1 MLKSLH
7 ISNYALITELSI
19 DFESGLSVI
28 TGETGAGKSIILGAL
43 SLILGQRADTKS
55 IKIDAEK
62 CVIEAVFDISAY
74 SHLTSFFEQNDLDNE
89 GRICIIRRE
98 LTNSGKSR
106 AFINDTPVGLNV
118 VRDLSLRL
126 IDIHS
131 QHENLLLSNVG
142 YQLDVVDT
150 IAQNAQAL
158 SAYKQTYLLWRNLQ
172 TELKQ
177 LQKTAEKQASDADYI
192 QFQYQQLADA
202 NLLEKEQ
209 KDLESEQETLSH
221 AEEIKS
227 ELLKSQQL
235 LEEEHASLPL
245 LKETISS
252 ILHIK
257 SFIPDGNSWYE
268 RLQSSFIE
276 LKDISAEMRSFEER
290 VEFNPVRLE
299 WVENRL
305 SELFTLQKKYK
316 VASVGEL
323 IQLRDGFEKQL
334 QRIDSYDEELEVLK
348 AKLEAFFKQ
357 LMKDAGT
364 LSQSRIKACKPIEN
378 YLVDQLTKLGMPNIQ
393 FQVLVSTVIDYTE
406 NGNDEVQFLFSA
418 NKNRPV
424 QPVSLIASG
433 GEVSRLMLSIKS
445 LVAHKADLPTIIF
458 DEIDTGVSG
467 EIANRMGEIMQT
479 MSSEMQVITITHLP
493 QIAAK
498 GVHHYRVYKY
508 DSGEQTQTH
517 IQRLNTEERLDE
529 LAQMLSG
536 KNVTDAALLNA
547 RELLANGKAL

>member
-55 IKIDAEK
+55 IKIDADK
-62 CVIEAVFDISAY
+62 CVIEAEFDISAY
-74 SHLTSFFEQNDLDNE
+74 AHLNAFFEQNDLDN
-89 GRICIIRRE
+89 GGLICIIRRE
-98 LTNSGKSR
+98 LTNTGKSR

-118 VRDLSLRL
+118 VRELSMRL

-142 YQLDVVDT
+142 YQLDVVDS
-150 IAQNAQAL
+150 IAQNSPIL
-158 SAYKQTYLLWRNLQ
+158 SVYKLTYLEWRNIQ
-172 TELKQ
+172 AELKQ
-177 LQKTAEKQASDADYI
+177 LQKTSEKQASDADYI
-192 QFQYQQLADA
+192 QFQFQQLNEA
-202 NLLEKEQ
+202 NLIENEQ
-209 KDLESEQETLSH
+209 KELETEQDTLNH

-227 ELLKSQQL
+227 ELLKTQQL
-235 LEEEHASLPL
+235 LEEDHASLPL
-245 LKETISS
+245 LKETISALS
-252 ILHIK
+252 HIK
-257 SFIPDGNSWYE
+257 SFIPNGINWYD

-276 LKDISAEMRSFEER
+276 LKDISDEMRSFEEK

-299 WVENRL
+299 WVEARL

-316 VASVGEL
+316 VTSVAEL
-323 IQLRDGFEKQL
+323 IQLRDGFAKQL
-334 QRIDSYDEELEVLK
+334 QRIDSFDEELDALK
-348 AKLEAFFKQ
+348 TKLEACLAK
-357 LMKDAGT
+357 LTKNADNLT
-364 LSQSRIKACKPIEN
+364 LSRKKACKPIET

-393 FQVLVSTVIDYTE
+393 FQVMISSESDYTE

-424 QPVSLIASG
+424 QPVTLIASG
-433 GEVSRLMLSIKS
+433 GEVSRLMLAIKS

-479 MSSEMQVITITHLP
+479 MSMDMQVITITHLP

-498 GVHHYRVYKY
+498 GSHHYRVYK
-508 DSGEQTQTH
+508 DESGQQTQTH
-517 IQRLNTEERLDE
+517 IQRLTTNERLDE
-529 LAQMLSG
+529 LAHMLSG

-547 RELLANGKAL
+547 RELLTNG

>member
-55 IKIDAEK
+55 IKIDADK
-62 CVIEAVFDISAY
+62 CVIEAEFDISAY
-74 SHLTSFFEQNDLDNE
+74 AHLNTFFEQNDLDNE
-89 GRICIIRRE
+89 GKFCIIRRE
-98 LTNSGKSR
+98 LTNTGKSR

-118 VRDLSLRL
+118 VRDLSMRL

-142 YQLDVVDT
+142 YQLDVVDS
-150 IAQNAQAL
+150 IAQNSQII
-158 SAYKQTYLLWRNLQ
+158 SDYKLTYLEWRNKQ

-177 LQKTAEKQASDADYI
+177 LQKTSEKQASDADYI
-192 QFQYQQLADA
+192 QFQFQQLNEA
-202 NLLEKEQ
+202 NLIENEQ
-209 KDLESEQETLSH
+209 KDLEAEQDTLNH

-227 ELLKSQQL
+227 ELLKTQQL
-235 LEEEHASLPL
+235 LEEDHASLPL
-245 LKETISS
+245 LKETISALS
-252 ILHIK
+252 HIK
-257 SFIPDGNSWYE
+257 SFIPNGTNWYD
-268 RLQSSFIE
+268 RLQSSLIE
-276 LKDISAEMRSFEER
+276 LKDISDEMRSFEEK

-299 WVENRL
+299 WVEARL

-316 VASVGEL
+316 VTSVTEL
-323 IQLRDGFEKQL
+323 IQLRDSFAKQL
-334 QRIDSYDEELEVLK
+334 QRIDSFDEELDVLK
-348 AKLEAFFKQ
+348 TKLEACLTK
-357 LMKDAGT
+357 LIKNAGNLT
-364 LSQSRIKACKPIEN
+364 SSRKKACKPIEN

-393 FQVLVSTVIDYTE
+393 FQIMISSETDYSE

-418 NKNRPV
+418 NKNRPL
-424 QPVSLIASG
+424 QPVTLIASG
-433 GEVSRLMLSIKS
+433 GEVSRLMLAIKS

-479 MSSEMQVITITHLP
+479 MSLDMQVITITHLP

-498 GVHHYRVYKY
+498 GSHHYRVYK
-508 DSGEQTQTH
+508 DESGQQTQTH
-517 IQRLNTEERLDE
+517 IQRLTTNERLDE
-529 LAQMLSG
+529 LAHMLSG

-547 RELLANGKAL
+547 RELLANG

>member
-55 IKIDAEK
+55 IKIDADK
-62 CVIEAVFDISAY
+62 CVIEAEFDISAY
-74 SHLTSFFEQNDLDNE
+74 AHLNSFFEQNDLDN
-89 GRICIIRRE
+89 GGKFCIIRRE
-98 LTNSGKSR
+98 LTNTGKSR

-118 VRDLSLRL
+118 VRELSMRL

-142 YQLDVVDT
+142 YQLDVVDS
-150 IAQNAQAL
+150 IAQN
-158 SAYKQTYLLWRNLQ
+158 SPIISVYKLTYLEWRNIQ
-172 TELKQ
+172 AELKQ
-177 LQKTAEKQASDADYI
+177 LQKTSEKQASDADYI
-192 QFQYQQLADA
+192 QFQFQQLNEA
-202 NLLEKEQ
+202 NLIENEQ
-209 KDLESEQETLSH
+209 KELETEQDTLNH

-227 ELLKSQQL
+227 ELLKTQQL
-235 LEEEHASLPL
+235 LEEDHASLPL
-245 LKETISS
+245 LKETISALS
-252 ILHIK
+252 HIK
-257 SFIPDGNSWYE
+257 SFIPNGINWYD

-276 LKDISAEMRSFEER
+276 LKDISDEMRSFEEK

-299 WVENRL
+299 WVEARL

-316 VASVGEL
+316 VTSVAEL
-323 IQLRDGFEKQL
+323 IQLRDGFAKQL
-334 QRIDSYDEELEVLK
+334 QRIDSFDEELDALK
-348 AKLEAFFKQ
+348 TKLEACLAK
-357 LMKDAGT
+357 LTKNADNLT
-364 LSQSRIKACKPIEN
+364 LSRKKACKPIET

-393 FQVLVSTVIDYTE
+393 FQVMISSESDYTE

-424 QPVSLIASG
+424 QPVTLIASG
-433 GEVSRLMLSIKS
+433 GEVSRLMLAIKS

-479 MSSEMQVITITHLP
+479 MSMDMQVITITHLP

-498 GVHHYRVYKY
+498 GSHHYRVYK
-508 DSGEQTQTH
+508 DESGQQTQTH
-517 IQRLNTEERLDE
+517 IQRLTTNERLDE
-529 LAQMLSG
+529 LAHMLSG

-547 RELLANGKAL
+547 RELLANG

>member
-55 IKIDAEK
+55 IKIDADK
-62 CVIEAVFDISAY
+62 CVIEAEFDISAY
-74 SHLTSFFEQNDLDNE
+74 VHLNKFFEHNDLDNE
-89 GRICIIRRE
+89 GKFCIIRRE
-98 LTNSGKSR
+98 LTNTGKSR

-118 VRDLSLRL
+118 VRELSMQL

-142 YQLDVVDT
+142 YQLDVVDS
-150 IAQNAQAL
+150 IAQNSQIVSVYKL
-158 SAYKQTYLLWRNLQ
+158 SYLEWRNIQ
-172 TELKQ
+172 NELKQ
-177 LQKTAEKQASDADYI
+177 LQKTSEKQASDADYI
-192 QFQYQQLADA
+192 QFQFQQLNEA
-202 NLLEKEQ
+202 NLVENEQ
-209 KDLESEQETLSH
+209 KDLETEQETLNH

-227 ELLKSQQL
+227 ELLKTQQL
-235 LEEEHASLPL
+235 LEEDHASLPL
-245 LKETISS
+245 LKETISALS
-252 ILHIK
+252 HIK
-257 SFIPDGNSWYE
+257 SFIPNGTNWYD
-268 RLQSSFIE
+268 RLQSSLIE
-276 LKDISAEMRSFEER
+276 LKDISDEMRSFEEK

-299 WVENRL
+299 WVETRL

-316 VASVGEL
+316 VTTVIEL
-323 IQLRDGFEKQL
+323 IQLRDNFAKQL
-334 QRIDSYDEELEVLK
+334 QRIDLFDEELDALK
-348 AKLEAFFKQ
+348 AKLEACLAK
-357 LMKDAGT
+357 LMKNAGNLT
-364 LSQSRIKACKPIEN
+364 SSRKKACKPIET

-393 FQVLVSTVIDYTE
+393 FQILISSETDYTE

-418 NKNRPV
+418 NKNRPL
-424 QPVSLIASG
+424 QPVTLIASG
-433 GEVSRLMLSIKS
+433 GEVSRLMLAIKS

-479 MSSEMQVITITHLP
+479 MSTDMQVITITHLP

-498 GVHHYRVYKY
+498 GDHHYRVYK
-508 DSGEQTQTH
+508 DESGQQTQTH
-517 IQRLNTEERLDE
+517 IQRLTTNERLDE
-529 LAQMLSG
+529 LAHMLSG

-547 RELLANGKAL
+547 RELLANG

>member
-55 IKIDAEK
+55 IKIDADK
-62 CVIEAVFDISAY
+62 CVIEAEFDISAY
-74 SHLTSFFEQNDLDNE
+74 AHLNTFFEQNDLDNE
-89 GRICIIRRE
+89 GKFCIIRRE
-98 LTNSGKSR
+98 LTNTGKSR

-118 VRDLSLRL
+118 VRDLSMRL

-142 YQLDVVDT
+142 YQLDVVDS
-150 IAQNAQAL
+150 IAQNSQII
-158 SAYKQTYLLWRNLQ
+158 SDYKLTYLEWRNKQ

-177 LQKTAEKQASDADYI
+177 LQKTSEKQASDADYI
-192 QFQYQQLADA
+192 QFQFQQLNEA
-202 NLLEKEQ
+202 NLIENEQ
-209 KDLESEQETLSH
+209 KDLEAEQDTLNH

-227 ELLKSQQL
+227 ELLKTQQL
-235 LEEEHASLPL
+235 LEEDHASLPL
-245 LKETISS
+245 LKETISALS
-252 ILHIK
+252 HIK
-257 SFIPDGNSWYE
+257 SFIPNGTNWYD
-268 RLQSSFIE
+268 RLQSSLIE
-276 LKDISAEMRSFEER
+276 LKDISDEMRSFEEK

-299 WVENRL
+299 WVEARL

-316 VASVGEL
+316 VTSVTEL
-323 IQLRDGFEKQL
+323 IQLRDSFAKQL
-334 QRIDSYDEELEVLK
+334 QRIDSFDEELDVLK
-348 AKLEAFFKQ
+348 TKLEACLAK
-357 LMKDAGT
+357 LIKNAGYLT
-364 LSQSRIKACKPIEN
+364 SSRKKACKPIEN

-393 FQVLVSTVIDYTE
+393 FQIMISSETDYSE

-418 NKNRPV
+418 NKNRTL
-424 QPVSLIASG
+424 QPVTLIASG
-433 GEVSRLMLSIKS
+433 GEVSRLMLAIKS

-479 MSSEMQVITITHLP
+479 MSLDMQVITITHLP

-498 GVHHYRVYKY
+498 GSHHYRVYK
-508 DSGEQTQTH
+508 DESGQQTQTH
-517 IQRLNTEERLDE
+517 IQRLTTNERLDE
-529 LAQMLSG
+529 LAHMLSG

-547 RELLANGKAL
+547 RELLANG

>member
-55 IKIDAEK
+55 IKIDADK
-62 CVIEAVFDISAY
+62 CVIEAEFDISAY
-74 SHLTSFFEQNDLDNE
+74 AHLNTFFEQNDLDNE
-89 GRICIIRRE
+89 GKFCIIRRE
-98 LTNSGKSR
+98 LTNTGKSR

-118 VRDLSLRL
+118 VRDLSMRL

-142 YQLDVVDT
+142 YQLDVVDS
-150 IAQNAQAL
+150 IAQNSQII
-158 SAYKQTYLLWRNLQ
+158 SDYKLTYLEWRNKQ

-177 LQKTAEKQASDADYI
+177 LQKTSEKQASDADYI
-192 QFQYQQLADA
+192 QFQFQQLNEA
-202 NLLEKEQ
+202 NLIENEQ
-209 KDLESEQETLSH
+209 KDLEAEQDTLNH

-227 ELLKSQQL
+227 ELLKTQQL
-235 LEEEHASLPL
+235 LEEDHASLPL
-245 LKETISS
+245 LKETISALS
-252 ILHIK
+252 HIK
-257 SFIPDGNSWYE
+257 SFIPNGTNWYD
-268 RLQSSFIE
+268 RLQSSLIE
-276 LKDISAEMRSFEER
+276 LKDISDEMRSFEEK

-299 WVENRL
+299 WVEARL

-316 VASVGEL
+316 VTSVTEL
-323 IQLRDGFEKQL
+323 IQLRDSFAKQL
-334 QRIDSYDEELEVLK
+334 QRIDSFDEELDVLK
-348 AKLEAFFKQ
+348 TKLEACLAK
-357 LMKDAGT
+357 LIKNAGYLT
-364 LSQSRIKACKPIEN
+364 SSRKKACKPIEN

-393 FQVLVSTVIDYTE
+393 FQIMISSETDYSE

-418 NKNRPV
+418 NKNRPL
-424 QPVSLIASG
+424 QPVTLIASG
-433 GEVSRLMLSIKS
+433 GEVSRLMLAIKS

-479 MSSEMQVITITHLP
+479 MSLDMQVITITHLP

-498 GVHHYRVYKY
+498 GSHHYRVYK
-508 DSGEQTQTH
+508 DESGQQTQTH
-517 IQRLNTEERLDE
+517 IQRLTTNERLDE
-529 LAQMLSG
+529 LAHMLSG

-547 RELLANGKAL
+547 RELLANG

>member
-55 IKIDAEK
+55 IKIDADK
-62 CVIEAVFDISAY
+62 CVIEAEFDISAY
-74 SHLTSFFEQNDLDNE
+74 VHLNKFFEHNDLDNE
-89 GRICIIRRE
+89 GKFCIIRRE
-98 LTNSGKSR
+98 LTNTGKSR

-118 VRDLSLRL
+118 VRELSMQL

-142 YQLDVVDT
+142 YQLDVVDS
-150 IAQNAQAL
+150 IAQNSQIVSVYKL
-158 SAYKQTYLLWRNLQ
+158 SYLEWRNIQ
-172 TELKQ
+172 NELKQ
-177 LQKTAEKQASDADYI
+177 LQKTSEKQASDADYI
-192 QFQYQQLADA
+192 QFQFQQLNEA
-202 NLLEKEQ
+202 NLVENEQ
-209 KDLESEQETLSH
+209 KDLETEQETLNH

-227 ELLKSQQL
+227 ELLKTQQL
-235 LEEEHASLPL
+235 LEEDHASLPL
-245 LKETISS
+245 LKETISALS
-252 ILHIK
+252 HIK
-257 SFIPDGNSWYE
+257 SFIPNGVNWYD
-268 RLQSSFIE
+268 RLQSSLIE
-276 LKDISAEMRSFEER
+276 LKDISDEMRSFEEK

-299 WVENRL
+299 WVETRL

-316 VASVGEL
+316 VTTVIEL
-323 IQLRDGFEKQL
+323 IQLRDNFAKQL
-334 QRIDSYDEELEVLK
+334 QRIDLFDEELDALK
-348 AKLEAFFKQ
+348 AKLEACLAK
-357 LMKDAGT
+357 LMKNAGNLT
-364 LSQSRIKACKPIEN
+364 SSRKKACKPIET

-393 FQVLVSTVIDYTE
+393 FQILISSETDYTE

-418 NKNRPV
+418 NKNRPL
-424 QPVSLIASG
+424 QPVTLIASG
-433 GEVSRLMLSIKS
+433 GEVSRLMLAIKS

-479 MSSEMQVITITHLP
+479 MSTDMQVITITHLP

-498 GVHHYRVYKY
+498 GDHHYRVYK
-508 DSGEQTQTH
+508 DESGQQTQTH
-517 IQRLNTEERLDE
+517 IQRLTTNERLDE
-529 LAQMLSG
+529 LAHMLSG

-547 RELLANGKAL
+547 RELLANG